1 MNRTDDVARL
11 LAQAERIQH
20 QDLPRCAKL
29 IHTIDRLLVGV
40 DDPAGRARLALLRGE
55 IELDRGSLIGAI
67 TAFQRARMDWLAA
80 GRTLEAR
87 EAMLGR
93 TAVMLAA
100 GEYADVVLVVG
111 RILTGVERGSV
122 GDEQVATRLH
132 VRAHQQ
138 LGSAHAAV
146 GDLAAA
152 VRHFDLADDLARRIG
167 DRLSVA
173 KIGLQRGRVLVADGL
188 VHRALDVLCE
198 ARRELIREGAT
209 LDAAKAV
216 IPIAEALAAAGT
228 PVSAME
234 LLERIA
240 PTLETQ
246 GVGLAERDR
255 VLAEALLSAGLA
267 EESLSKAV
275 SARDAFRASGRI
287 ADLGR
292 TELVCA
298 AAALRLGRTDAA
310 ERSLDAAERL
320 SEECGDVV
328 TRDEARLLLTRIA
341 HLEGHHSAVGMRL
354 SRIQGDDT
362 TLEVNRVRA
371 MVLAAWVAT
380 DPYDAEVRIA
390 RASAE
395 VDRLARPE
403 LRMELRLARARFL
416 RRAGRTSDAADELRA
431 ACAMQPLLAQRPRA
445 TSSRGGLLAEAS
457 DELIDLLV
465 SDGRHATVIEA
476 WQRVRA
482 SKASAF
488 SALREHTAGW
498 HVDDAA
504 GSIADTDDLIEA
516 ARRRTTEPGRA
527 DAPDLPLVPEGPAVD
542 YYVIGNDVL
551 AFVIREGQVFVR
563 RLTGISSETARLVDG
578 WRHECQMV
586 AALGATDPAH
596 PTYPTFSRLDALYE
610 MLVGPLADLLSD
622 IELEPLSVAG
632 HRHLLGVPF
641 DAMLDVGAPW
651 RERFAPAADLVEEP
665 HDEPAASTAV
675 LVLALPDEDAPEIE
689 AEADMI
695 AGLLP
700 DAEVHR
706 GEEASSKVLAER
718 MVDADVVH
726 LATHGRF
733 HAGNPLFSA
742 LRLSD
747 GWLTAAELVDGSFPM
762 HDRVVVLSAC
772 GSGRAA
778 GNLVK
783 PIGLAWACLNAGAA
797 GVVASLWVVDDAV
810 TVELMREF
818 YRRLASGD
826 PPRRA
831 LGLARR
837 RVAASYPHPYYWAA
851 FRYFTPAS

>member
-1 MNRTDDVARL
+1 MNRTDDRTEKVARL
-11 LAQAERIQH
+11 LAEAERVQH
-20 QDLPRCAKL
+20 QDLRRCTAL
-29 IHTIDRLLVGV
+29 LDTITGLLDAN
-40 DDPAGRARLALLRGE
+40 DDPSYRARLGFLRGE
-55 IELDRGSLIGAI
+55 IELDRGSLTGAMS
-67 TAFQRARMDWLAA
+67 AFQLARMDWLAA

-87 EAMLGR
+87 GAMLGR

-111 RILTGVERGSV
+111 RILTGIERGSA
-122 GDEQVATRLH
+122 GDEELATRLH

-152 VRHFDLADDLARRIG
+152 VRHFDLADDLARRTG
-167 DRLSVA
+167 DRRSVA

-188 VHRALDVLCE
+188 VHRALDVLSE
-198 ARRELIREGAT
+198 ARRELTREGAT

-240 PTLETQ
+240 PVLESQ

-267 EESLSKAV
+267 EEALSKGAA
-275 SARDAFRASGRI
+275 ARDAFRAFGRI

-328 TRDEARLLLTRIA
+328 TRDEARLLLTRLA
-341 HLEGHHSAVGMRL
+341 HLEGNQTAVSTRL
-354 SRIQGDDT
+354 ARVQGDET

-416 RRAGRTSDAADELRA
+416 RRAGRVSDAADELRA

-445 TSSRGGLLAEAS
+445 TSTRGGLLAEAS

-465 SDGRHATVIEA
+465 ADGRHSTVIEA

-488 SALREHTAGW
+488 STLREHTAGW

-504 GSIADTDDLIEA
+504 AAVADTDDLIDA
-516 ARRRTTEPGRA
+516 ARNRTTDPGRA
-527 DAPDLPLVPEGPAVD
+527 EAPDLPPVPEGPAVD
-542 YYVIGNDVL
+542 YYVIGGDVI
-551 AFVIREGQVFVR
+551 AFVIREAQVFVR

-578 WRHECQMV
+578 WRHECHMV
-586 AALGATDPAH
+586 AALGATG
-596 PTYPTFSRLDALYE
+596 PTSSRLDALYE
-610 MLVGPLADLLSD
+610 VLVAPLADLLSD

-651 RERFAPAADLVEEP
+651 RERFAPAPDVVEEP
-665 HDEPAASTAV
+665 YDVQVAATSV
-675 LVLALPDEDAPEIE
+675 LVLALPDDDAPEIG

-695 AGLLP
+695 ATLLP

-706 GEEASSKVLAER
+706 GEAATSKVLAAR
-718 MVDADVVH
+718 MVDADLVH

-742 LRLSD
+742 LRLAD
-747 GWLTAAELVDGSFPM
+747 GWLTAADLVDGSFAM

-778 GNLVK
+778 GNLVR
-783 PIGLAWACLNAGAA
+783 PIGLAWACLNAGAV

-810 TVELMREF
+810 TVELMTEF
-818 YRRLASGD
+818 YRHLAAGEA
-826 PPRRA
+826 PRRA

>member
-1 MNRTDDVARL
+1 MNRADEVARL
-11 LAQAERIQH
+11 LDQAERIQH

-29 IHTIDRLLVGV
+29 LDRISALLQDT
-40 DDPAGRARLALLRGE
+40 DDPASRARLGVLRGE

-67 TAFQRARMDWLAA
+67 TAFQIARMDWLAA

-111 RILTGVERGSV
+111 RILTGIERGSV
-122 GDEQVATRLH
+122 GDEDVATRLH

-173 KIGLQRGRVLVADGL
+173 KIGLHRGRVLVADGL
-188 VHRALDVLCE
+188 VHRALDVLCD
-198 ARRELIREGAT
+198 ARRELLREGAT

-240 PTLETQ
+240 PTLEAQ

-267 EESLSKAV
+267 EEALTRAA
-275 SARDAFRASGRI
+275 SARDSFRDSGRI

-310 ERSLDAAERL
+310 ARSLDAAERL

-341 HLEGHHSAVGMRL
+341 HLDGNQTAVGMRL
-354 SRIQGDDT
+354 ARIQSDDT

-371 MVLAAWVAT
+371 MVLAAWAAT
-380 DPYDAEVRIA
+380 DPDEAEARIA

-465 SDGRHATVIEA
+465 ADGRHSTVIEA

-488 SALREHTAGW
+488 TTLREHTAGW

-504 GSIADTDDLIEA
+504 GSVADTDDLIDA
-516 ARRRTTEPGRA
+516 ARRRTTDPGRA
-527 DAPDLPLVPEGPAVD
+527 DAPDLPPVPEGPAVD
-542 YYVIGNDVL
+542 YYVIGNDVI
-551 AFVIREGQVFVR
+551 AFVIREAQVFVR

-578 WRHECQMV
+578 WRHECHMV
-586 AALGATDPAH
+586 AALGATG
-596 PTYPTFSRLDALYE
+596 PTSSRLDALYE
-610 MLVGPLADLLSD
+610 VLVAPLADLLSD
-622 IELEPLSVAG
+622 LELEPLSVAA

-641 DAMLDVGAPW
+641 DALLDVGAPW
-651 RERFAPAADLVEEP
+651 RERFAPVRDLVDAPVE
-665 HDEPAASTAV
+665 AAACGTSV
-675 LVLALPDEDAPEIE
+675 LVLALADEDAPEI
-689 AEADMI
+689 ATEADMI
-695 AGLLP
+695 AALLP

-706 GEEASSKVLAER
+706 GEAATSKVLAER

-747 GWLTAAELVDGSFPM
+747 GWLTAAELVDGSYPM

-810 TVELMREF
+810 TVELMTEF
-818 YRRLASGD
+818 YRHLAAGD
-826 PPRRA
+826 TPRRA